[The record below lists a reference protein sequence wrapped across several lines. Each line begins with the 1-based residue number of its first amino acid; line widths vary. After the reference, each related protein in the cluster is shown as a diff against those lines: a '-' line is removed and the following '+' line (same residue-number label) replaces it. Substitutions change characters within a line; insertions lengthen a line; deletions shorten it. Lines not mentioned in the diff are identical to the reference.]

1 MVERKGNRIMNIP
14 IDRVLVNP
22 EQPRVH
28 FDQNELLELADSIL
42 IHGVIQPIVVEP
54 AGDDY
59 ILHDGERRWRAAK
72 LAGLVEIPVVFAQ
85 AQNGSR
91 RGRLERALVANLQ
104 RADLNP
110 IEEARA
116 YRRLREEFGLMNTEI
131 ARRLGVSDVRVSARL
146 VLLDLEPEIQ
156 ELIAEGRLPRD
167 GNAARAMLEIP
178 DPQARIQLAQKAADL
193 GMSLRSIKASAGRIA
208 SILNKKKEIGAGDTP
223 GLVFSSSQPGRAPL
237 PDWDALAQAGK
248 VPRWEAVV
256 KATRGTCRE
265 CNLRDIAKQEICEP
279 CPVPNLIVKLIHEA
293 RK

>member
-1 MVERKGNRIMNIP
+1 MNENPTVQVDRILP
-14 IDRVLVNP
+14 NP

-28 FDQNELLELADSIL
+28 FNPNELLELADSIR

-85 AQNGSR
+85 AQNGSG

-110 IEEARA
+110 IEEALA
-116 YRRLREEFGLMNTEI
+116 YLRLREEFGLMNTEI
-131 ARRLGVSDVRVSARL
+131 ARRLGVSDVRVSSRL
-146 VLLDLEPEIQ
+146 VLLELEPEIQ
-156 ELIAEGRLPRD
+156 DLIAEGRLPRD

-178 DPQARIQLAQKAADL
+178 DPEARIQFAQKAADL

-208 SILNKKKEIGAGDTP
+208 SVLNKKKEIGAGDTP
-223 GLVFSSSQPGRAPL
+223 GLVFSNTQAGRSPL
-237 PDWDALAQAGK
+237 PNWDALAQAGK
-248 VPRWEAVV
+248 VPRWDAVV
-256 KATRGTCRE
+256 KATRGTCQE

-293 RK
+293 KK